1 MSRLDTSFLAHSNSS
16 SAGLMTFHHTKR
28 PALLATRGVPVLWL
42 RTSSPEPNLGGGA
55 LRLGAIERR
64 LKRPNPFY
72 IVSIHPGLI
81 LGYIKTFVQRIPA
94 DHVAKTDHTATTRD
108 GLRPG
113 QVANPGSVPL
123 AFIVA
128 HANVVLIGNIGL
140 GTIY

>member
-81 LGYIKTFVQRIPA
+81 LGYIKTFVQRIRQITSLKPII
-94 DHVAKTDHTATTRD
+94 
-108 GLRPG
+108 LPRPEMG
-113 QVANPGSVPL
+113 CVQGKSQIQDLFRSPSS
-123 AFIVA
+123 
-128 HANVVLIGNIGL
+128 
-140 GTIY
+140 